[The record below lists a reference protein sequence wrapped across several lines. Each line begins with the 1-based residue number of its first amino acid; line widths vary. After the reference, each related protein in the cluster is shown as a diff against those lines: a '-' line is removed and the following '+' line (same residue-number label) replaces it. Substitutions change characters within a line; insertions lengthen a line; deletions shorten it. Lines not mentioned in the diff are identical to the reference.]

1 MTAIDVAK
9 PGGDRRTRQKISER
23 IRMRGLSCQPEPRG
37 CEVDAQAVED
47 DSHLCARLAVFRP
60 GRPDLADDLFDL
72 LVDQVARLGL
82 MFISHGRYSLRG
94 LSRLW
99 SSLARRSAS
108 AWVNSSRRF
117 TRRTSS
123 VSKWSGRSLKWPEH
137 HCRTVSRRT
146 SSSFASRACQSSP
159 GLSARP
165 ARSNISLGVVRG
177 KGLLL
182 AIDLDAK

>member
-1 MTAIDVAK
+1 MSARTARLRGGLLQLELEPLRQLVVAH
-9 PGGDRRTRQKISER
+9 RS
-23 IRMRGLSCQPEPRG
+23 
-37 CEVDAQAVED
+37 EVDAQAVED

-99 SSLARRSAS
+99 SSQARRSAS

-123 VSKWSGRSLKWPEH
+123 VSKWSGRSLKGPEH
-137 HCRTVSRRT
+137 HCRTVLRLRWLRN
-146 SSSFASRACQSSP
+146 FEQCVMC
-159 GLSARP
+159 
-165 ARSNISLGVVRG
+165 NLG
-177 KGLLL
+177 
-182 AIDLDAK
+182 